1 MNVIDRFG
9 LLSPAGKARLISGV
23 VFSMLYLGL
32 GIMFLFVK
40 ELPFVMQ
47 PTLKTMF
54 GAVLLIYSIFR
65 MTRVA
70 GDLRSAGRETPR
82 AGEKSSKDE

>member
-1 MNVIDRFG
+1 MGINSFRS
-9 LLSPAGKARLISGV
+9 LTPAGKARVISGC
-23 VFSMLYLGL
+23 VFSLLYLGV

-47 PTLKTMF
+47 PVLKITF
-54 GAVLLIYSIFR
+54 GVVLLIYSVFR

-70 GDLRSAGRETPR
+70 GDLRKAELDAAQAVRKKTL
-82 AGEKSSKDE
+82 DE